1 LEDQKG
7 GGLRKGLLLAPEFR
21 LEMTD
26 AVPVAALEP
35 LEPVNNPPAPR
46 LAKGVPISDHP
57 AENPTQPKPEE
68 PNPNPKL
75 S

>member
-1 LEDQKG
+1 
-7 GGLRKGLLLAPEFR
+7 
-21 LEMTD
+21 MTD